1 MKIRALA
8 GISGPM
14 GNKDPGDEFVVDAA
28 TGAYLIESRAAEEV
42 VAEAV
47 TTEAEPETKT
57 SKRKA

>member
-42 VAEAV
+42 VEAV